1 MPVVRITMFP
11 RTEEV
16 KRELAKAITDDLVRI
31 AKAPPDQTTIIFEDI
46 PKENWAHSGRLLSD
60 R

>member
-16 KRELAKAITDDLVRI
+16 KRELAKAITDDIVRI
-31 AKAPPDQTTIIFEDI
+31 AKAPPDETTIIFEDLT
-46 PKENWAHSGRLLSD
+46 PENWAKSGNLLSD
-60 R
+60 

>member
-16 KRELAKAITDDLVRI
+16 KRELAKAITDDIVRI
-31 AKAPPDQTTIIFEDI
+31 AKAPPDHTTIIFEDL
-46 PKENWAHSGRLLSD
+46 PKENWAQSGNLLSE
-60 R
+60 